1 MIGASVIICS
11 HNPRPHY
18 LKRVLSALNDQTL
31 AKARWELLLVDNASE
46 KPLAPDYDLCWHPRA
61 AHLKEPQLG
70 LAAARHRGI
79 HEAKGEVVVFVDD
92 DNLLDRDYLE
102 RALWIGLSDPHV
114 GAWGAGIIRGEFEL
128 ELAPH
133 LRPYWDYLALRNN
146 RQDYFSNSLACKN
159 AIPVG
164 AGLCVRSTVAAEYLR
179 FCADPANIRITG
191 RRGASLVGH
200 EDWEISFIG
209 CQMGF
214 GMGVFRELK
223 MTHLIP
229 AERSTDE
236 YFLRLLEGC
245 EISGTVIDFKWP
257 RTYVG
262 DFPHRQMNPQR
273 QLARSPYHIRGLISL
288 CGNALLR
295 RGFERRAY
303 LAKRR
308 GTIKGREIVLAH
320 TRLALMDPVGPAQN
334 AGPYMTPTFPANSVI
349 DQPDFSDGRPTT
361 AALQTSAKRN

>member
-1 MIGASVIICS
+1 MIEATVIICS

-31 AKARWELLLVDNASE
+31 AKGRWELLLIDNASE
-46 KPLAPDYDLCWHPRA
+46 KPLAADYDLFGHPSASHVR
-61 AHLKEPQLG
+61 EPQLG

-79 HEAKGEVVVFVDD
+79 HEAKGEIIVFVDD

-102 RALWIGLSDPHV
+102 RALWIGLSNPHV
-114 GAWGAGIIRGEFEL
+114 GTWGAGLIRGEFER

-146 RQDYFSNSLACKN
+146 RQDYYSNSLACQN

-164 AGLCVRSTVAAEYLR
+164 AGLCVRSFVAAEYLR
-179 FCADPANIRITG
+179 FCADPTDIKITG
-191 RRGASLVGH
+191 RKGTSLVGH
-200 EDWEISFIG
+200 EDWEISFVG
-209 CQMGF
+209 CQMGL
-214 GMGVFRELK
+214 GMGVFRQLK

-236 YFLRLLEGC
+236 YFLRLFEGC
-245 EISGTVIDFKWP
+245 EISRTVTDFKWP
-257 RTYVG
+257 RTYVD
-262 DFPHRQMNPQR
+262 DFLHQQTKPQR
-273 QLARSPYHIRGLISL
+273 HLPGSPYSIRGLLSL
-288 CGNALLR
+288 CKNVLLKC
-295 RGFERRAY
+295 GFERRVF

-320 TRLALMDPVGPAQN
+320 KRRAQDLETGQRNRVFGLAGIRRP
-334 AGPYMTPTFPANSVI
+334 PT
-349 DQPDFSDGRPTT
+349 DGR
-361 AALQTSAKRN
+361 L